1 MYTTK
6 QAAKELGYAN
16 DAVIRL
22 MIKQKRMK
30 AKKFGHIWMI
40 SNHEIKKLLKDRKTD

>member
-6 QAAKELGYAN
+6 EAAEKLGYAS

-22 MIKQKRMK
+22 MIKQKRLK

-40 SNHEIKKLLKDRKTD
+40 SKREVKKLSRSRKAN